1 MRSSS
6 ARRSNPPHDLTHV
19 HSDPYASQRAHPYSV
34 DVLAILP
41 AGDVRMQSLA
51 TDRNRLWIQR
61 VSATHA
67 KFNKRNSKCLSNQ
80 Y

>member
-51 TDRNRLWIQR
+51 TDRNRQIAAGRQI
-61 VSATHA
+61 V
-67 KFNKRNSKCLSNQ
+67 RNLAEARS
-80 Y
+80 